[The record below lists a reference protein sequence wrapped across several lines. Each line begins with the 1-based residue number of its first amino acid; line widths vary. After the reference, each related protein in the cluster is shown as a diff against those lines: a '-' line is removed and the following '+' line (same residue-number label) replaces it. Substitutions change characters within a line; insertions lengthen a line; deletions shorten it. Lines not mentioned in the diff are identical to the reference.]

1 MRKQN
6 EKTTSLAATATAQKN
21 NVSSELKM
29 PILTGPSV
37 VYHRPLVD
45 RVNHL
50 EDHNPTSINRLYD
63 SRNDDDDG
71 LKMSE
76 EASKPLN
83 EFEDVIAITPSP
95 SSSSEFA
102 VKQEAE
108 DRCSALIP
116 NNSDDMEI
124 EIFKPTIDYSSML
137 SQSINHF

>member
-6 EKTTSLAATATAQKN
+6 EKTSLATAQKN

-29 PILTGPSV
+29 PVLTGSSV

-63 SRNDDDDG
+63 DDG

-76 EASKPLN
+76 ESSKPLN
-83 EFEDVIAITPSP
+83 EFEDVITITPSP

-102 VKQEAE
+102 IKQEAE
-108 DRCSALIP
+108 DRCSALIT